1 MAILELIVTG
11 QLFGQLTVNRFHYI
25 QSGTPA
31 AVMPSFGLVSAFGL
45 IPGTGADPQ
54 FPGGK
59 PASAWQV
66 CVVGAFKF
74 VSAYARNLYI
84 PTDFYELPYLTRP
97 QGGAA
102 GEAAAPFMAYGLRS
116 SRVRTDIRRGSKRF
130 AGVSE
135 EDAGS
140 GGNIDADQLARLGT
154 LATRLAAPLTY
165 DDEGN
170 TLTYSLAVLQF
181 EEYTTPRGRKAYRKY
196 ADPADQLEHAAT
208 GMDWAPET
216 VVRSQTSRQYGR
228 GA

>member
-11 QLFGQLTVNRFHYI
+11 ELFGQLTVNRFHYI

-31 AVMPSFGLVSAFGL
+31 AVMPSFGLISAFGL
-45 IPGTGADPQ
+45 IPGSGGDPQ
-54 FPGGK
+54 FPGST

-66 CVVGAFKF
+66 CVVGVFKW
-74 VSAYARNLYI
+74 VSAYARNLYT

-135 EDAGS
+135 DDAGA
-140 GGNIDADQLARLGT
+140 GGVVGSSQLARLAT
-154 LATRLAAPLTY
+154 LASRLSSPLTY

-170 TLTYSLAVLQF
+170 TLTYNLAILQF

-196 ADPADQLEHAAT
+196 ASPTVQLEHSAT